1 MELSAAM
8 GRRSCRRKGAPF
20 LLVTQRS
27 DIEGWT
33 EGGERGAAYMEL
45 VVIDCHAV
53 AGLIAFERSIPVPY
67 VGRPNY
73 DARGSTSLVELGF
86 CGIHPPCADGVDVG
100 GAMNLFMAGN
110 RGKWGPQLN
119 WFARSLVSSIGFDL
133 YCAIRRRRRSAKHFT
148 ALRHQRLFIYERFIQ
163 SIYRSARKA
172 LVKPARSLEIS
183 VIIVNYFLRRVRD
196 AQMSPSQ
203 AKSSDSLYLLCESCN
218 ESLRMTYHN

>member
-1 MELSAAM
+1 MRTWNLS
-8 GRRSCRRKGAPF
+8 
-20 LLVTQRS
+20 L
-27 DIEGWT
+27 
-33 EGGERGAAYMEL
+33 
-45 VVIDCHAV
+45 
-53 AGLIAFERSIPVPY
+53 LIAMQWQTSSRLKDQCLFRMLEALITTL
-67 VGRPNY
+67 
-73 DARGSTSLVELGF
+73 GSTSLVELGF

-172 LVKPARSLEIS
+172 LVKPAHWRLA
-183 VIIVNYFLRRVRD
+183 L
-196 AQMSPSQ
+196 
-203 AKSSDSLYLLCESCN
+203 
-218 ESLRMTYHN
+218 